1 MIRIFFFLSLFIFE
15 SFLDFNVLSKLDLI
29 RGHGFKPSLHII
41 NGTFDL
47 WFYGKKFNFIH
58 HFRICLIMGYRNGW
72 SWYLISYL
80 FVGYESRFWL
90 SLFIEYRS
98 KILSI
103 SICWIWIQIL
113 FVSLFSIVLYLL
125 ILLLLW
131 AYIFSILIEFYSI
144 SMSELVCIDS
154 FLK

>member
-1 MIRIFFFLSLFIFE
+1 M
-15 SFLDFNVLSKLDLI
+15 DFNVLSKLDLI
-29 RGHGFKPSLHII
+29 RGHGFKPSLRII
-41 NGTFDL
+41 NDTFDL

-80 FVGYESRFWL
+80 FVGYESKFCL
-90 SLFIEYRS
+90 SLFIEYIS

-103 SICWIWIQIL
+103 SIRWIWIQIL
-113 FVSLFSIVLYLL
+113 FVSLFFIVLYLL
-125 ILLLLW
+125 ILLLW
-131 AYIFSILIEFYSI
+131 AYIFSILNEFHSI

>member
-1 MIRIFFFLSLFIFE
+1 MIRIFFFSLFILE

-29 RGHGFKPSLHII
+29 RGHEFKPSLHII

-58 HFRICLIMGYRNGW
+58 HFRICLIMGYHNGW

-80 FVGYESRFWL
+80 FVGYESRFCL

-103 SICWIWIQIL
+103 YICWIWIQIL

-125 ILLLLW
+125 ILLLW
-131 AYIFSILIEFYSI
+131 TYIFSILTEFHSI
-144 SMSELVCIDS
+144 SMSELVCINS

>member
-1 MIRIFFFLSLFIFE
+1 MGSSPPSTSLMTLLIC
-15 SFLDFNVLSKLDLI
+15 DFME
-29 RGHGFKPSLHII
+29 
-41 NGTFDL
+41 
-47 WFYGKKFNFIH
+47 KKFNFIH

-80 FVGYESRFWL
+80 FVEYESRFYL

-113 FVSLFSIVLYLL
+113 FVFLFSIVLYLL
-125 ILLLLW
+125 ILLLW
-131 AYIFSILIEFYSI
+131 AFIFSILTEFIVSLCLNLFALI
-144 SMSELVCIDS
+144 PFLSNTDS
-154 FLK
+154 FHTNIGIWYFD